1 MAAITVVSD
10 LKPFKS
16 MWKIRVK
23 IIHLWKKYSAAGGL
37 TIEMVLIDSN
47 LQQLEKLGPGE
58 IYSYQNPMMEFTL
71 VNTEIG
77 FLLTTRMRSCV
88 DFSDALNG
96 FEPVNYKDIRDGTLN
111 TDYSVDLCGAMVVV
125 GELQQLEEL
134 GPGEIYSY
142 QNPMMEFTLETM
154 MKMAIDTE
162 DWEEEMN
169 TAQIVKP
176 YMDRIVLDYLVTEGK
191 LEAAHIFMEES
202 LIRLVDERITQRVA
216 IVEAIKAGDLNFA
229 KEELSAFKPEIL
241 RNFHLLKQQFIQLIR
256 EERHNDAFDFA
267 QLHLKPFH
275 EDMAFLKQV
284 EEVMSLLVFENIST
298 CPVKD
303 FLGESQWLKT
313 ASEVNA
319 AILSSFG
326 KGPKLQRLLKKLTLN
341 QKQLDERAYEYPRM
355 SDMSTGEL
363 IYPEE

>member
-1 MAAITVVSD
+1 
-10 LKPFKS
+10 
-16 MWKIRVK
+16 
-23 IIHLWKKYSAAGGL
+23 
-37 TIEMVLIDSN
+37 
-47 LQQLEKLGPGE
+47 
-58 IYSYQNPMMEFTL
+58 
-71 VNTEIG
+71 
-77 FLLTTRMRSCV
+77 MRSCV
-88 DFSDALNG
+88 DFSDALTG

-111 TDYSVDLCGAMVVV
+111 TDYSV

-202 LIRLVDERITQRVA
+202 LTQAQIQLVDERITKRVA

-241 RNFHLLKQQFIQLIR
+241 RNFHLLKQQFIELIR

>member
-1 MAAITVVSD
+1 
-10 LKPFKS
+10 
-16 MWKIRVK
+16 
-23 IIHLWKKYSAAGGL
+23 
-37 TIEMVLIDSN
+37 
-47 LQQLEKLGPGE
+47 
-58 IYSYQNPMMEFTL
+58 
-71 VNTEIG
+71 
-77 FLLTTRMRSCV
+77 MRSCV

-111 TDYSVDLCGAMVVV
+111 TDYSV

-202 LIRLVDERITQRVA
+202 LIRCFYSHFVVLSAQIQLVDERITQRVA